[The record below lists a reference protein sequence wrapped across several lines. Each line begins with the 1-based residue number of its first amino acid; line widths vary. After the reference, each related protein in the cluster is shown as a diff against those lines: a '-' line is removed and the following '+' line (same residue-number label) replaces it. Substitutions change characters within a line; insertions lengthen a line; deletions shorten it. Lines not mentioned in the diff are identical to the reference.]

1 MRIAHY
7 LVLGSRLLMSR
18 GDLRWPRT
26 EQWYELGIHE
36 WPALLACVFTVGQWR
51 PRLSLGLGPWLARP
65 LLVGGRQLAQPHLF
79 FVTSGARLRPSPSG
93 PTSTQNY
100 WVKRAPLS
108 PAQPSLSKQWTG
120 RANQPPAYL
129 DMNRLQNAQDFRKVT
144 DHFPGNYGIRF
155 YLIKRKKNRKITT
168 SYNQHSWTWKHY
180 DFAWLCSR
188 VSTGPKRKNY
198 RIWSYLSFIQHK
210 FLTASSPPAL

>member
-1 MRIAHY
+1 MIGSAIACGWTPTGTASLIFRHF
-7 LVLGSRLLMSR
+7 GSPVAAESQWPNKYSELLS
-18 GDLRWPRT
+18 
-26 EQWYELGIHE
+26 QK
-36 WPALLACVFTVGQWR
+36 
-51 PRLSLGLGPWLARP
+51 GPP
-65 LLVGGRQLAQPHLF
+65 QP
-79 FVTSGARLRPSPSG
+79 
-93 PTSTQNY
+93 
-100 WVKRAPLS
+100 S